1 MSALRHQR
9 MNSSRPNWLVSTL
22 RQAGSRRVGR
32 CWIGPTLSSQRKP
45 DTKLPPGYLTTVTPK
60 FSDQVQEVCSEVVL
74 VRVGVTGLVD
84 SGVDATAHVF
94 DEATENAPI
103 DGRDDETRFEDEFGG
118 EHSIPSEI
126 NASNPHRNTG
136 YGSCR

>member
-1 MSALRHQR
+1 
-9 MNSSRPNWLVSTL
+9 
-22 RQAGSRRVGR
+22 
-32 CWIGPTLSSQRKP
+32 
-45 DTKLPPGYLTTVTPK
+45 LPPGYLTTVTPK

-126 NASNPHRNTG
+126 NASNATLAKVAAVLGAARLGGCHG
-136 YGSCR
+136 AD